1 MTSIAS
7 RGTGRSRT
15 TLADVSLFDRFRRRA
30 VPGKPGPTAKSLAEL
45 KQFMGTR
52 DGVEGYIEPP
62 TAIYAMTL
70 CLVAA
75 DGEYLRRPVRDQRQ
89 ARQLCAESGV
99 PVYDARIVG
108 YPKRMREYERG
119 VRQRRITLDDLPPLD
134 VSDGPEHHDG

>member
-1 MTSIAS
+1 
-7 RGTGRSRT
+7 
-15 TLADVSLFDRFRRRA
+15 VSLFDRFRRRA
-30 VPGKPGPTAKSLAEL
+30 TPGQQGPSAKSLAEL
-45 KQFMGTR
+45 KQFMGSR

-62 TAIYAMTL
+62 TTIYAMTL

-89 ARQLCAESGV
+89 AKQLCAESGV

-119 VRQRRITLDDLPPLD
+119 MRQHRITLDDLPPLD
-134 VSDGPEHHDG
+134 VTEDPRHQEG

>member
-1 MTSIAS
+1 
-7 RGTGRSRT
+7 
-15 TLADVSLFDRFRRRA
+15 VSFFDRFHR
-30 VPGKPGPTAKSLAEL
+30 GGSHGEQGPSAKSIAEL
-45 KQFMGTR
+45 RQFMGTR

-62 TAIYAMTL
+62 TTVYAMTL

-75 DGEYLRRPVRDQRQ
+75 DGEYLRRPVKDQRQ

-134 VSDGPEHHDG
+134 VAEGPESHDD